1 MATALARD
9 AGHITTTTD
18 LRFKKAMT
26 KHYRG
31 YECPFAL
38 LVDILRSSME
48 NLIQD
53 APWVEGQHRAAMTTT
68 LRQRAFQIRTI

>member
-9 AGHITTTTD
+9 ARQITTTTD
-18 LRFKKAMT
+18 MRFKKGMT
-26 KHYRG
+26 KYHRV

-38 LVDILRSSME
+38 FIGILRSSME